1 MMTNSFLTP
10 IIVFLIILLI
20 NAIETSLRIIG
31 ISDQVK
37 NFVMNYF
44 FIFLLIVDLT
54 FIFQIIRDLKY
65 SRME

>member
-1 MMTNSFLTP
+1 MTNSFLTP